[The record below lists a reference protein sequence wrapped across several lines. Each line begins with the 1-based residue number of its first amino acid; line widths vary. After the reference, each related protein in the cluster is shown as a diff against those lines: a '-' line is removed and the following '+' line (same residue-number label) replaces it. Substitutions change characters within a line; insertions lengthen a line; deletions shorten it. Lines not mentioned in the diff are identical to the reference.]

1 MKFYLLNIQYIIV
14 LLALVLNSCE
24 IESVKPSRIKHLV
37 IASDYLT
44 PSDTV
49 IFRNFSKQKNIE
61 VKILNMSPD
70 KIIGEFKNKNF
81 NTGIDV
87 IMLKSM
93 TDVLDFNKKD
103 ILHPLK
109 KNIHFNENQLGY
121 SSEEYNYIGFGYDPF
136 IIASQQKSPRTIRMY
151 NDLTRHK
158 FSTDLSNKELIP
170 MLAPILEK
178 MKKPDA
184 NKWVKKF
191 FMSSKR
197 DSIYSDSIIKTL
209 PILTYYSTFKDQNN
223 QEQFKDRVCVFPN
236 TKSTGTF
243 YNLRTFAIA
252 IQAENFEQALTF
264 TDYFSELNANSFLN
278 KELNTIGI
286 TSNEVGFR
294 KYYYKTEDMISYYLT
309 AERLLNKLSDN

>member
-1 MKFYLLNIQYIIV
+1 MV
-14 LLALVLNSCE
+14 LYSCE
-24 IESVKPSRIKHLV
+24 IESAKPSKRKYLV

-49 IFRNFSKQKNIE
+49 IFQNFSKQKNIK
-61 VKILNMSPD
+61 VKILNMSPG
-70 KIIGEFKNKNF
+70 KIIGEFRNKNY
-81 NTGIDV
+81 NTGIDL

-93 TDVLDFNKKD
+93 TDVLDFHKKD

-109 KNIHFNENQLGY
+109 KGVHFNENQSAY
-121 SSEEYNYIGFGYDPF
+121 SSEKYNYIGFGYDPF
-136 IIASQQKSPRTIRMY
+136 IVALPKSGSRSIRMY

-158 FSTDLSNKELIP
+158 FSTDLSNKEMIP

-178 MKKPDA
+178 MKKADA

-191 FMSSKR
+191 VMSSKR
-197 DSIYSDSIIKTL
+197 DTIYSDSIIQSL
-209 PILTYYSTFKDQNN
+209 PILTFYSSFKSQNN
-223 QEQFKDRVCVFPN
+223 KEQFKDRVCIFPN

-252 IQAENFEQALTF
+252 IQAENFEHALTLI
-264 TDYFSELNANSFLN
+264 DYFSESNANNYIN
-278 KELNTIGI
+278 KKLSTVSI

-294 KYYYKTEDMISYYLT
+294 KYYYKTENMVSYYLT
-309 AERLLNKLSDN
+309 AERLLDKLSDN